1 MVILAIDKLHDFD
14 SALLRLNSYEWS
26 LSHRLAVYLEQLVR
40 GWDVDCEYNRQGQY
54 KDIKKRSNG
63 CRIRPDI
70 NIHHRGH
77 VESVHNLLVIEVKI
91 NETESD
97 SEKVC
102 EYTRPPNAD
111 RRFQYQFGL
120 ALSLKPTPKL
130 KWFTN
135 GSMIN

>member
-1 MVILAIDKLHDFD
+1 MNYTELQSMVILAIDKLHDFD
-14 SALLRLNSYEWS
+14 SALLRLNSSEWS

-102 EYTRPPNAD
+102 SIQDLQMLIAD
-111 RRFQYQFGL
+111 FSISSVL
-120 ALSLKPTPKL
+120 PSH
-130 KWFTN
+130 
-135 GSMIN
+135 